1 LKCSKE
7 HRASVST
14 SLLSFNDVFLY
25 VLVAEACVPFFA
37 GYAGVIS
44 GSRLWLYHELS
55 AFNGTPKETVAY
67 EKIQDCY
74 KEQGVKSQTLEPQIL
89 VMSSLPLL
97 VHIANIESC
106 VQMINATTNMYQ
118 VTSYQKL
125 KPLPT
130 LAHVN
135 GACQVH
141 MHPFMQVPTIHSHM
155 LGKHRVPIHS
165 RNKAVLGMAST
176 QAWYLQIYSKMPE
189 TCVYWPV
196 SLEHPLS
203 LLFPCLR

>member
-1 LKCSKE
+1 M
-7 HRASVST
+7 T
-14 SLLSFNDVFLY
+14 IPLSFNGIFLSVFA
-25 VLVAEACVPFFA
+25 AEACVPFFE
-37 GYAGVIS
+37 GYASVVS
-44 GSRLWLYHELS
+44 GSRVWLYHELQS
-55 AFNGTPKETVAY
+55 FDATAEEKVAL

-130 LAHVN
+130 LAHVKA
-135 GACQVH
+135 ACQVH
-141 MHPFMQVPTIHSHM
+141 IQPVPCM
-155 LGKHRVPIHS
+155 F
-165 RNKAVLGMAST
+165 
-176 QAWYLQIYSKMPE
+176 LQFTA
-189 TCVYWPV
+189 TCWVNM
-196 SLEHPLS
+196 
-203 LLFPCLR
+203 